1 MNSKR
6 RGWIWIGT
14 GIILAI
20 LAALMTVKALSMTT
34 AIQSGQAQSQ
44 QLAVVV
50 AKVNIPRYT
59 VISPGMVQTKHIPI
73 DLLPKGAIVNVND
86 VYGKMLTED
95 AVVSEVLINQRLVT
109 PQKQINTVGVNIP
122 KNDVIVALPS
132 SDLLSSVGAL
142 SPGDH
147 VDILFTLNTGSNLS
161 GSGQVTINAMQN
173 LVIRAIIAPSLINNK
188 EKKTMQEITTA
199 NAALLFAV
207 SPQEALT
214 IKFLKDSGAIMDF
227 ALRAPDSK
235 NKTLTDSVDMP
246 YIFDVYG
253 IQSISPAPAIPGLAT
268 PALKP
273 GQ

>member
-14 GIILAI
+14 GIILAT
-20 LAALMTVKALSMTT
+20 LAALMTVKALNMTT
-34 AIQSGQAQSQ
+34 SIQAGNAQSQ

-59 VISPGMVQTKHIPI
+59 VISPSMVQIKHVPI

-95 AVVSEVLINQRLVT
+95 AVASEVLISQRLTT
-109 PQKQINTVGVNIP
+109 PQKQINSVGINIP
-122 KNDVIVALPS
+122 KEDVIVALPA
-132 SDLLSSVGAL
+132 SDLLSSIGAL

-173 LVIRAIIAPSLINNK
+173 LVIRAIIAPSLLNK
-188 EKKTMQEITTA
+188 EKKSLQEITSP
-199 NAALLFAV
+199 NSALLFAV

-227 ALRAPDSK
+227 ALRAPNSK
-235 NKTLTDSVDMP
+235 NEALTDSVNMP

-253 IQSISPAPAIPGLAT
+253 IEEIAPAPTIPGLAT
-268 PALKP
+268 PVP
-273 GQ
+273 GTGK